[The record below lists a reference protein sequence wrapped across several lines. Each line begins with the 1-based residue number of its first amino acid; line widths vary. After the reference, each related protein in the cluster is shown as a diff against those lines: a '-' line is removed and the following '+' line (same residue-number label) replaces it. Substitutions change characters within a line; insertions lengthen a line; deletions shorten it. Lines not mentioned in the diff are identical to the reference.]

1 MSKNKN
7 EKLIVRKNRKDGSSD
22 IIVTKSPSKTIFGK
36 VIISVLAAG
45 MLLGGLASLVIVI
58 LQATGVLN

>member
-36 VIISVLAAG
+36 IIISVLAAG

-58 LQATGVLN
+58 LQQAGVLN

>member
-1 MSKNKN
+1 MSKK

-58 LQATGVLN
+58 LQQAGVFN